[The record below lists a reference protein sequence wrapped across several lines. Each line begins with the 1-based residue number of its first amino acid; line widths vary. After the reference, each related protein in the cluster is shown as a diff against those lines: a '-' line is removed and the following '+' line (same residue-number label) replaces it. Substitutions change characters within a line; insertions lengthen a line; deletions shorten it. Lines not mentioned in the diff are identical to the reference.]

1 MGPCIHLCL
10 SPQGLPSSLGGWA
23 QARLEKACPSPQRW
37 QEAPHKSVT
46 KFQADAHMLFWLE
59 TQLFSVA
66 VVRPDSQV
74 IQWDRGL
81 ELVPPE
87 GDDNI
92 FFPVLPWRQGGN
104 FSSPLYGANA
114 NAGLLSEYL

>member
-1 MGPCIHLCL
+1 MH
-10 SPQGLPSSLGGWA
+10 
-23 QARLEKACPSPQRW
+23 E
-37 QEAPHKSVT
+37 
-46 KFQADAHMLFWLE
+46 LFWLE
-59 TQLFSVA
+59 TQLLSVA
-66 VVRPDSQV
+66 VVRPDPQV
-74 IQWDRGL
+74 IQW
-81 ELVPPE
+81 ELVLPE